1 MSVSA
6 FATSREEIAK
16 ICVSQ
21 EGDFTYWNEN
31 SAVLQSLKAFVGRV
45 TDESSADFVP
55 AEERVAVFDLDGT
68 LICETA
74 PT

>member
-31 SAVLQSLKAFVGRV
+31 SAVLQSLKVY
-45 TDESSADFVP
+45 
-55 AEERVAVFDLDGT
+55 T
-68 LICETA
+68 LQGIPVSTSYNGIVVKR
-74 PT
+74 